1 MVEKSANRLAMSEPC
16 AFIKPDGKRCKAY
29 AMHDSEFCY
38 MHTGDNAKTAGRKG
52 GYAAARPVTL
62 PPTEMPELPL
72 DAEEDMVIPVLQRA
86 VKQLEAMR
94 ASPSIM
100 ATLGS
105 VASALD
111 RAIER
116 RISRG
121 ADVMKIEV
129 EYINNWRSEAPGGA
143 G

>member
-1 MVEKSANRLAMSEPC
+1 MAEPC

-29 AMHDSEFCY
+29 AMHDSEYCF

-52 GYAAARPVTL
+52 GYMAARQPL
-62 PPTEMPELPL
+62 PPSEMPEVSLE
-72 DAEEDMVIPVLQRA
+72 DEVDMVIPVLQRA
-86 VKQLEAMR
+86 VQQLEAMR
-94 ASPSIM
+94 PSPSIM
-100 ATLGS
+100 ATLGN

-116 RISRG
+116 RVNRG
-121 ADVMKIEV
+121 ADVTKIVV
-129 EYINNWRSEAPGGA
+129 EYVNNWRSEAPGGA